1 MVNWV
6 TPLFTLPEALYTLG
20 AVPDA
25 ARAVR

>member
-1 MVNWV
+1 MVNMV
-6 TPLFTLPEALYTLG
+6 TPLFALPEALFTLG